1 MDEKMFDELMDSIQV
16 AKEITHVFP
25 NLPEGIKLS
34 YLYVLYAI
42 SKLGENVR
50 ITDIS
55 KEMLISSPNIT
66 ALVNEIEEKGFVMR
80 ERSQTDKRVSYI
92 TSTKEGKE
100 LLDKYYLQY
109 KKEVA
114 NSIDIPEKQLMSTI
128 ETLNQLE
135 KYFVD
140 ASDKMNKEQ

>member
-1 MDEKMFDELMDSIQV
+1 
-16 AKEITHVFP
+16 
-25 NLPEGIKLS
+25 
-34 YLYVLYAI
+34 
-42 SKLGENVR
+42 
-50 ITDIS
+50 
-55 KEMLISSPNIT
+55 MLISSPNIT
-66 ALVNEIEEKGFVMR
+66 ALVNEMEKKGFVIR

-114 NSIDIPEKQLMSTI
+114 SSIDISEEDLMTTI
-128 ETLNQLE
+128 ETLNQLK

-140 ASDKMNKEQ
+140 ASDKINKEQSAQESKIITLY

>member
-1 MDEKMFDELMDSIQV
+1 MKWT
-16 AKEITHVFP
+16 K
-25 NLPEGIKLS
+25 
-34 YLYVLYAI
+34 
-42 SKLGENVR
+42 
-50 ITDIS
+50 
-55 KEMLISSPNIT
+55 
-66 ALVNEIEEKGFVMR
+66 KGFVIR

-114 NSIDIPEKQLMSTI
+114 SSIDISEEDLMTTI
-128 ETLNQLE
+128 ETLNQLK

-140 ASDKMNKEQ
+140 ASDKMNKEQSAQESKIITLY

>member
-1 MDEKMFDELMDSIQV
+1 MFDELMDSIYV

-66 ALVNEIEEKGFVMR
+66 ALEMKLK
-80 ERSQTDKRVSYI
+80 KRV
-92 TSTKEGKE
+92 
-100 LLDKYYLQY
+100 LL
-109 KKEVA
+109 
-114 NSIDIPEKQLMSTI
+114 
-128 ETLNQLE
+128 
-135 KYFVD
+135 
-140 ASDKMNKEQ
+140 

>member
-1 MDEKMFDELMDSIQV
+1 M
-16 AKEITHVFP
+16 
-25 NLPEGIKLS
+25 KLS

-42 SKLGENVR
+42 SKLEENVR
-50 ITDIS
+50 ITDVS

-66 ALVNEIEEKGFVMR
+66 ALVNEMEKKGFVIR

-114 NSIDIPEKQLMSTI
+114 SSIDISEEDLMTTI
-128 ETLNQLE
+128 ETLIN
-135 KYFVD
+135 
-140 ASDKMNKEQ
+140 

>member
-1 MDEKMFDELMDSIQV
+1 M
-16 AKEITHVFP
+16 THVFP

>member
-1 MDEKMFDELMDSIQV
+1 MDEKMFDELTDSLYV

-66 ALVNEIEEKGFVMR
+66 ALVNEIEKKSFVMR
-80 ERSQTDKRVSYI
+80 ERSKTDKRVSYI
-92 TSTKEGKE
+92 TSTNKGKE
-100 LLDKYYLQY
+100 ILDKYYLQY

-114 NSIDIPEKQLMSTI
+114 SSIDISEEDLMTTI
-128 ETLNQLE
+128 ETLNQLK

>member
-1 MDEKMFDELMDSIQV
+1 
-16 AKEITHVFP
+16 
-25 NLPEGIKLS
+25 
-34 YLYVLYAI
+34 
-42 SKLGENVR
+42 
-50 ITDIS
+50 
-55 KEMLISSPNIT
+55 MLISSPNIT

-114 NSIDIPEKQLMSTI
+114 SSIDISEEDLMTTI
-128 ETLNQLE
+128 ETMNQLK

-140 ASDKMNKEQ
+140 ASDKINKEQSAQESKIITLY